1 MSSQNSASNIDIIKL
16 YQEEFSKYVQDF
28 PIESDQLYSHHKS
41 VIASIKQEFDINTFS
56 SSVQKSIENEYLKI
70 CDQNEQMYL
79 AFLTTHLDD
88 EFDFINGKLIGEQY
102 KNIEEYITDLKSF
115 QEKIKDA
122 GNCPKGPNM
131 ELYINKYIL
140 EQILNDCEIIFSKT
154 NNDFNKQISEKENE
168 INNIKEEIKKIQNE
182 CQMLISDIKQKENE
196 INQIESDKNFIIKQ
210 TTSNANKISENLKTK
225 TDTINKLNQEIENI
239 ELKNNKIL
247 EELKQKI
254 SNAEQSK
261 SQKEKINT
269 ELKNNFE
276 QSKIELQTKID
287 LLQKQIQNMNQTRT
301 TMLKS
306 LLVNE
311 SNPQTLDTKKFEEQL
326 TNLNKKI
333 EKLQNK
339 NNELSAELIE
349 KDKILENEKNKS
361 INLVNEYEKKLKA
374 VTEDHNYME
383 EKAAEIQEEE
393 NNNLEELKKNY
404 EIQISELKANF
415 SKDELIIKAN
425 IEKLKAL
432 IEKTKTEINN
442 LKLEHDKS
450 VSKLEQIKSQ
460 NIKDKTDYD
469 NYVKILEENHKRIMS
484 QYDNSVKEN
493 NNLKSQQKADI
504 ISLNGETDKKIV
516 AFVKDNE
523 KINGEITRKNVE
535 YNTLINDLKEK
546 LNTLENEIPSL
557 QLEEE
562 NLSKIINDIYQQ
574 KDNINIEYNN
584 EIEKIKQEHEKEL
597 DELKA
602 QCVADLEN
610 NKLTL
615 NNNLIFAK
623 KECEEQKQEL
633 MQKMQ
638 ENIELNKKNE
648 EELINM
654 YNEKIK
660 ILEQVKDEKID
671 DLNNDINDVNNLH
684 QEYAEQ
690 AEDELQNIN
699 EQIVL
704 LDNEMT
710 ETKNILSTIQS
721 EHETLIKKKKT
732 EFTKERNDLRNI
744 LEDLLK
750 KYNQAFINLSL
761 EQKDN
766 SILLEQVNY
775 RNEKIDKKKQN
786 MEKLKSDKNNEINNL
801 NNEIKNLNKNLLNS
815 KNDFNQQ
822 IALKEQEIEYIQ
834 SQIEEKQKELN
845 DFKTTYEDRISQC
858 EQELINEYSNIISEL
873 NNEKDEL
880 ELNLTNKK
888 SELKELE
895 YNYNNQISLL
905 QKEKEVLSEK
915 LSTVTSQI
923 DEVKKNL
930 DEEKNRNLI
939 QIDNI
944 KGDNEL
950 KNSQLLKENQAL
962 RTKLKELENDFNEL
976 GEVYEKDKT
985 LWSNKYSHLI
995 DDKNSIE
1002 NELINFKNKY
1012 NSNIDDLN
1020 TKLQNDRIHLQ
1031 QIYNDA
1037 IIKRDEKFN
1046 TQINKANKYFAS
1058 KFEYINNLN
1067 QALTIKNNELIQTLN
1082 EYETKYNTKD
1092 KESQLAVLL
1101 QSITRFKKDINELNN
1116 TKDKDIEE
1124 LQGKLIEEKRNYSNK
1139 ILLAQNKLRNYE
1151 IKRSNFNTSALKQ
1164 NYNSEKNMDEQDIM
1178 ISRLKNEIATLEKAN
1193 FRLKIEKRDN
1203 LKDNKSLKRRNSREN
1218 NFMFVPKGR
1227 ITTVTK
1233 DKKNNGIINM
1243 ANNLQFDIVSTQ
1255 KKNLLDKFN
1264 KQKSDNEEFNSIGM
1278 GSNSGSVIL
1287 NASYIEEGSNK
1298 K

>member
-41 VIASIKQEFDINTFS
+41 VIASIKQELDINTFS

-131 ELYINKYIL
+131 DLYINKYIL

-182 CQMLISDIKQKENE
+182 CQMLMSNVKQKENE
-196 INQIESDKNFIIKQ
+196 INQIESDKNYIIKQ

-254 SNAEQSK
+254 SNAEESK

-493 NNLKSQQKADI
+493 NNVKSQQKADI

-654 YNEKIK
+654 YKEKIK

-923 DEVKKNL
+923 EEVKKNL

>member
-1 MSSQNSASNIDIIKL
+1 MASKNLNNIDIIKI

-28 PIESDQLYSHHKS
+28 PIEEEQLNSHNKS
-41 VIASIKQEFDINTFS
+41 IISQIKSELDINTFP
-56 SSVQKSIENEYLKI
+56 SSVQKNIETEFAKI
-70 CDQNEQMYL
+70 KEQNEQMYL
-79 AFLTTHLDD
+79 AVLTTHLDD

-102 KNIEEYITDLKSF
+102 KNIDEYISDLKLF
-115 QEKIKDA
+115 LEKIKAPDSE
-122 GNCPKGPNM
+122 CPKGPNM
-131 ELYINKYIL
+131 ILYINKYIF
-140 EQILNDCEIIFSKT
+140 EQILNDYDIIFSKT
-154 NNDFNKQISEKENE
+154 MNEYNKQIGEEENE
-168 INNIKEEIKKIQNE
+168 INEINEEIKKVQNE
-182 CQMLISDIKQKENE
+182 SQNLINNIKLKENE
-196 INQIESDKNFIIKQ
+196 INQIESDKNYIIKQ
-210 TTSNANKISENLKTK
+210 TTSNADKIGRNLKIK
-225 TDTINKLNQEIENI
+225 TDMINKLNQEIENVEI
-239 ELKNNKIL
+239 KNNKIL
-247 EELKQKI
+247 EDLKQKI
-254 SNAEQSK
+254 LIAEQNK

-276 QSKIELQTKID
+276 KSKIELQTKID
-287 LLQKQIQNMNQTRT
+287 LLQKQIQNANQART

-306 LLVNE
+306 LLIP
-311 SNPQTLDTKKFEEQL
+311 SPMASPQSLDTKKFEEQIQ
-326 TNLNKKI
+326 NLNKKI

-339 NNELSAELIE
+339 NNELSAELLE
-349 KDKILENEKNKS
+349 KDKILENEKNRS
-361 INLVNEYEKKLKA
+361 INLVNDYEKKLKSVA
-374 VTEDHNYME
+374 DDHNYME
-383 EKAAEIQEEE
+383 EKAAEIQAEES
-393 NNNLEELKKNY
+393 NNLEELKKKY
-404 EIQISELKANF
+404 ELQISELKANF

-425 IEKLKAL
+425 IEKLKNL
-432 IEKTKTEINN
+432 IEKTKSDINN
-442 LKLEHDKS
+442 LKIDNEKLS
-450 VSKLEQIKSQ
+450 SKLNELKSQ
-460 NIKDKTDYD
+460 NLKDKTDYD

-484 QYDNSVKEN
+484 QYDESVKEN
-493 NNLKSQQKADI
+493 NNLKAQQKADI
-504 ISLNGETDKKIV
+504 ISLNGETEKKIV
-516 AFVKDNE
+516 AFAKDNE
-523 KINGEITRKNVE
+523 KINGEISRKNAE
-535 YNTLINDLKEK
+535 YNNLINELKEQ
-546 LNTLENEIPSL
+546 LNNLENEIPSL

-574 KDNINIEYNN
+574 KDNINVEYEN
-584 EIEKIKQEHEKEL
+584 EIEKIKNEHEKEL
-597 DELKA
+597 EELKT

-610 NKLTL
+610 NKITL
-615 NNNLIFAK
+615 KNNLDFAK
-623 KECEEQKQEL
+623 KECEEQKEEL

-654 YNEKIK
+654 YTEKIK

-671 DLNNDINDVNNLH
+671 DLNNDINDINNMQ

-690 AEDELQNIN
+690 AEEELQNIN
-699 EQIVL
+699 EQINL
-704 LDNEMT
+704 LDNEMND
-710 ETKNILSTIQS
+710 TKNVLASIQS
-721 EHETLIKKKKT
+721 DHDNLIKKRKS
-732 EFTKERNDLRNI
+732 EFKEERNKLQKI
-744 LEDLLK
+744 LEELLQ
-750 KYNQAFINLSL
+750 KYNKTFINLHL

-766 SILLEQVNY
+766 SILLDKINY
-775 RNEKIDKKKQN
+775 KNEKIDKKKQN
-786 MEKLKSDKNNEINNL
+786 LENLKSEKNGEINEL
-801 NNEIKNLNKNLLNS
+801 NNQIKDLNKKLLTS
-815 KNDFNQQ
+815 QNDFNQK
-822 IALKEQEIEYIQ
+822 IALKDQEIDYITT
-834 SQIEEKQKELN
+834 QIEEKQKELE
-845 DFKTTYEDRISQC
+845 DFKSTYEDRIFQN

-880 ELNLTNKK
+880 EINLNNKK

-915 LSTVTSQI
+915 LNTVTSQI

-944 KGDNEL
+944 KGDNDI
-950 KNSQLLKENQAL
+950 KNTQLLKENQAL
-962 RTKLKELENDFNEL
+962 RSKLKELENDFNEL

-985 LWSNKYSHLI
+985 LWSNKYNHLL

-1002 NELINFKNKY
+1002 NELINFKKKY
-1012 NSNIDDLN
+1012 NFNIDDLN

-1058 KFEYINNLN
+1058 KFEYVNNLN

-1116 TKDKDIEE
+1116 SKDKDIEE

-1139 ILLAQNKLRNYE
+1139 IILAQSKLRNYE
-1151 IKRSNFNTSALKQ
+1151 IKRSNFNASALKQ
-1164 NYNSEKNMDEQDIM
+1164 NYNSEKNIDEQDVM
-1178 ISRLKNEIATLEKAN
+1178 ISRLKNEIAALEKAN

-1218 NFMFVPKGR
+1218 NLMFIPKTR
-1227 ITTVTK
+1227 VTTTAK
-1233 DKKNNGIINM
+1233 DKKNIG
-1243 ANNLQFDIVSTQ
+1243 NNNSQFDIVSTQ
-1255 KKNLLDKFN
+1255 KKNLLEKFN
-1264 KQKSDNEEFNSIGM
+1264 KQKSENEEFNSIGI

-1287 NASYIEEGSNK
+1287 NASYIEDGSNK

>member
-1 MSSQNSASNIDIIKL
+1 
-16 YQEEFSKYVQDF
+16 
-28 PIESDQLYSHHKS
+28 
-41 VIASIKQEFDINTFS
+41 
-56 SSVQKSIENEYLKI
+56 
-70 CDQNEQMYL
+70 
-79 AFLTTHLDD
+79 
-88 EFDFINGKLIGEQY
+88 
-102 KNIEEYITDLKSF
+102 
-115 QEKIKDA
+115 
-122 GNCPKGPNM
+122 
-131 ELYINKYIL
+131 
-140 EQILNDCEIIFSKT
+140 
-154 NNDFNKQISEKENE
+154 
-168 INNIKEEIKKIQNE
+168 
-182 CQMLISDIKQKENE
+182 
-196 INQIESDKNFIIKQ
+196 
-210 TTSNANKISENLKTK
+210 
-225 TDTINKLNQEIENI
+225 
-239 ELKNNKIL
+239 
-247 EELKQKI
+247 
-254 SNAEQSK
+254 
-261 SQKEKINT
+261 
-269 ELKNNFE
+269 
-276 QSKIELQTKID
+276 
-287 LLQKQIQNMNQTRT
+287 
-301 TMLKS
+301 
-306 LLVNE
+306 
-311 SNPQTLDTKKFEEQL
+311 
-326 TNLNKKI
+326 
-333 EKLQNK
+333 
-339 NNELSAELIE
+339 
-349 KDKILENEKNKS
+349 
-361 INLVNEYEKKLKA
+361 
-374 VTEDHNYME
+374 ME

-1082 EYETKYNTKD
+1082 E
-1092 KESQLAVLL
+1092 
-1101 QSITRFKKDINELNN
+1101 
-1116 TKDKDIEE
+1116 
-1124 LQGKLIEEKRNYSNK
+1124 
-1139 ILLAQNKLRNYE
+1139 
-1151 IKRSNFNTSALKQ
+1151 
-1164 NYNSEKNMDEQDIM
+1164 
-1178 ISRLKNEIATLEKAN
+1178 
-1193 FRLKIEKRDN
+1193 
-1203 LKDNKSLKRRNSREN
+1203 
-1218 NFMFVPKGR
+1218 
-1227 ITTVTK
+1227 
-1233 DKKNNGIINM
+1233 
-1243 ANNLQFDIVSTQ
+1243 
-1255 KKNLLDKFN
+1255 
-1264 KQKSDNEEFNSIGM
+1264 
-1278 GSNSGSVIL
+1278 
-1287 NASYIEEGSNK
+1287 
-1298 K
+1298 

>member
-56 SSVQKSIENEYLKI
+56 SSVEKSIENEYLKI

-131 ELYINKYIL
+131 DLYINKYIL

-182 CQMLISDIKQKENE
+182 CQMLMSNVKQKENE

-311 SNPQTLDTKKFEEQL
+311 SNPQTLDSKKFEEQL

-660 ILEQVKDEKID
+660 ILEQIKDEKID

>member
-56 SSVQKSIENEYLKI
+56 SSVEKSIENEYLKI

-131 ELYINKYIL
+131 DLYINKYIL

-182 CQMLISDIKQKENE
+182 CQILMSNVKQKENE
-196 INQIESDKNFIIKQ
+196 INQIESDKNYIIKQ

-660 ILEQVKDEKID
+660 ILEQIKDEKID